1 MHRVSIFKKASCNN
15 VIRCNVDDVKV
26 NTAFVSGE

>member
-1 MHRVSIFKKASCNN
+1 VHRVSIFKLAFCNN
-15 VIRCNVDDVKV
+15 VIRCIVADVKF